1 MIFIVRRIIR
11 GDGMR
16 QLLEKYV
23 FPLTISAGSDEF
35 LREQYRSLT
44 RLVPLLYVACITTCF
59 ALTIVFDH
67 GQAAPGLLARVVPIA
82 LMIGMAI
89 RSVKWFKARKRVETT
104 EIPAIRKEMRAT
116 EILGPGIAG
125 SFAAFTLFTMQYS
138 TPLEQSLAV
147 LAVWITA
154 TASAFCLTALPIAG
168 ILVIA
173 AATLPL
179 SFWFFASGAT
189 QFIALGGV
197 FVMSAAM
204 IIMILYENFKRFT
217 DIINSRTLLTEKQQQ
232 TELARQAVVVMAF
245 TDALTDMPNRRAFE
259 KKLYERVHKTGG
271 THPFAVGIIDL
282 DGFKPINDI
291 YGHAVGDEVLI
302 QIGHRLSAAMAGK
315 GDVARVGGDE
325 FAVIASGLSTDDEVV
340 ALGMALK
347 AALEETI
354 VIGTISAHLTISCG
368 FSQFPQS
375 GSDPDRLID
384 RADMALYKA
393 KAEGRGGVRVF
404 DAAYEA
410 TAFERA
416 MIEQELRAAIAK
428 NALAVHFQPIV
439 NLSDGSLSG
448 FEALARWKHPKLGS
462 ISPAVFVPI
471 AEQVGLIEAMT
482 DGLLR
487 KACAIAREW
496 PANLMLAFNLSAE
509 QLVKPGAG
517 LRIISILAEMHFPPS
532 RLEAEVTETALMK
545 DIDAARTTIN
555 SLKAAGCRV
564 SLDDFGTGYS
574 SLSQIKDLPLDKI
587 KIDKSFVDHICSD
600 QKMSQ
605 IVRSII
611 NMCGH
616 LELACVAEGIE
627 EPGQLARLK
636 EKGCNHGQ
644 GYLFSR
650 PLPKEEV
657 QLLLAETGP
666 IGDRHIDKAA

>member
-1 MIFIVRRIIR
+1 MRRI
-11 GDGMR
+11 
-16 QLLEKYV
+16 LEKYV
-23 FPLTISAGSDEF
+23 FPLTINAGSDEI

-44 RLVPLLYVACITTCF
+44 RLVPLLYAACITTCF
-59 ALTIVFDH
+59 ALTIVFNY
-67 GQAAPGLLARVVPIA
+67 GQETPGLLARIVPTA
-82 LMIGMAI
+82 LMIGMAV
-89 RSVKWFKARKRVETT
+89 RSVKWVKARKRVETIA
-104 EIPAIRKEMRAT
+104 IPAIRKEMRAT

-125 SFAAFTLFTMQYS
+125 SFAAFTLFTMQY
-138 TPLEQSLAV
+138 TPPMEQSLAV

-179 SFWFFASGAT
+179 GVWFFASGVT
-189 QFIALGGV
+189 QFVALGAV
-197 FVMSAAM
+197 FVMSSAM

-232 TELARQAVVVMAF
+232 TELARQAVTVMAF

-259 KKLYERVHKTGG
+259 KRLHERVHETGG
-271 THPFAVGIIDL
+271 AHPFAVGIIDL

-302 QIGHRLSAAMAGK
+302 QIGHRISAVMAGK

-325 FAVIASGLSTDDEVV
+325 FAVIACDISSEQEVL
-340 ALGMALK
+340 ALGKALK

-368 FSQFPQS
+368 FSQYPQS
-375 GSDPDRLID
+375 GDDPARLID

-393 KAEGRGGVRVF
+393 KSDGRGTVRVF

-416 MIEQELRAAIAK
+416 MIEQELRAAISK

-462 ISPAVFVPI
+462 VSPAVFVPI
-471 AEQVGLIEAMT
+471 AEQIGLIEALT
-482 DGLLR
+482 ESLLR

-496 PANLMLAFNLSAE
+496 PANLMLAFNFSAE
-509 QLVKPGAG
+509 QLVRPGSG
-517 LRIISILAEMHFPPS
+517 LRIISILAEMNFPPS
-532 RLEAEVTETALMK
+532 RFEAEVTETALMK
-545 DIDAARTTIN
+545 DLQAARNTIDN
-555 SLKAAGCRV
+555 LKAAGCRV

-587 KIDKSFVDHICSD
+587 KIDKSFVDHICDD

-627 EPGQLARLK
+627 EPGQLAHLK

-657 QLLLAETGP
+657 QLLLAQSNP
-666 IGDRHIDKAA
+666 IGDRHIGKAA